1 MPNDAESL
9 FNRIDAMQP
18 GGEPQGKEPRRVK
31 GGKRGGKR
39 SRDDYTQIGA
49 YIPVETHKQVKAR
62 LYAEDKQLSEL
73 LTELLEKWLSE

>member
-1 MPNDAESL
+1 MADAESL
-9 FNRIDAMQP
+9 FNRINAQTQSDRKQP
-18 GGEPQGKEPRRVK
+18 ARVK

-49 YIPVETHKQVKAR
+49 YIPVDVHKRVKAR
-62 LYAEDKQLSEL
+62 LHAEEGQLSDL